1 MITVPVPCGVS
12 VMFWL
17 DESVAIIPPSP
28 SKDILSI
35 TTLPVPCGLK
45 LIFVFD
51 DAVDI
56 KLSAI
61 VIAFEPALSK
71 FATIVA
77 KDESVTAVAAPPEV
91 DNTALNLSSP
101 SFQ

>member
-1 MITVPVPCGVS
+1 
-12 VMFWL
+12 MFWL

-28 SKDILSI
+28 SKDILSF

-77 KDESVTAVAAPPEV
+77 KDESVTAVADPPEL
-91 DNTALNLSSP
+91 DKTALNLSSP